1 MQNQHGD
8 RSVRRFSPRRF
19 CIAHID
25 RLPLNGDL
33 VPKRWG
39 SAVLII
45 LCLYVVAMWAVF
57 SRFKLVR
64 WGWLSGTVSI
74 LIGGFILATFLA
86 LFNYLTPS
94 GRVTVTGRVVEVTPN
109 VTGQIVAIPVKPNV
123 PVKQN
128 DVLFQIDPA
137 PFQYKVTQLQAS
149 LAAAK
154 QNAEILKSNYEQATA
169 NVAGLTAQVAYNK
182 KRLADIETLAADEA
196 NTQFQAQ
203 DKQVQYETVSAQLVA
218 AKAAQQGAR
227 LALDS
232 EIGGVN
238 TTVAQL
244 QAQLDNANWELSQ
257 TDVRAPA
264 DGYVTVVALTVGDR
278 ALQARSAMS
287 FIVEKE
293 ITLVGMFSQNGFQ
306 TIKEGAAVDIVFDNV
321 PGRIYHAKIIG
332 IPKGIG
338 QGQIA
343 VSGMLARTTALGG
356 ASAFPAVISIP
367 DEMSRD
373 SLRLGMSGSATAFA
387 ANAGVIGLLASI
399 LVWVSSYTAYL

>member
-1 MQNQHGD
+1 M
-8 RSVRRFSPRRF
+8 V
-19 CIAHID
+19 
-25 RLPLNGDL
+25 
-33 VPKRWG
+33 
-39 SAVLII
+39 II
-45 LCLYVVAMWAVF
+45 LCLYIAALWAIF

-64 WGWLSGTVSI
+64 WGWFSGTVSV
-74 LIGGFILATFLA
+74 LVGVFILATFLA

-123 PVKQN
+123 PVKAN

-154 QNAEILKSNYEQATA
+154 QQVEILKSNYEQATA
-169 NVAGLTAQVAYNK
+169 NVSGLTTQVAYNK
-182 KRLADIETLAADEA
+182 KRLADIQTLAAEDA

-203 DKQVQYETVSAQLVA
+203 DKQVQYETVSAQLDA
-218 AKAAQQGAR
+218 AKAAQQSAK

-238 TTVAQL
+238 TTVAQT
-244 QAQLDNANWELSQ
+244 QAQLDNANLGIQREFGTLL
-257 TDVRAPA
+257 RRL
-264 DGYVTVVALTVGDR
+264 GYVTVVALTVGDR

-287 FIVEKE
+287 FIVENE

-306 TIKEGAAVDIVFDNV
+306 TVKEGAAVDIVFDNI
-321 PGRIYHAKIIG
+321 PGRIYHAKITA
-332 IPKGIG
+332 IPKGVG
-338 QGQIA
+338 QGQVA
-343 VSGMLARTTALGG
+343 VSGTLARTNALGG
-356 ASAFPAVISIP
+356 ATVFPAEISIP
-367 DEMSRD
+367 DEMSRE

-387 ANAGVIGLLASI
+387 DNAGVIGLLASI
-399 LVWVSSYTAYL
+399 LVWISSYTAYL